1 MKTEEWTTLVK
12 ALKSVYT
19 SPNFLPDE
27 WSVKLWYSM
36 LKDIPYEVLN
46 IGIQRYISTN
56 RYPPTI
62 ADLRASISPKEQ
74 DWSEAWEEVKRAVR
88 KYGSYNEA
96 KALES
101 MSPLTRD
108 IVQRFG
114 FKEICLSD
122 NEDVYR
128 ANFRMAYE
136 QTAKKKEETAQLPET
151 LQARLNGILQIGEEK

>member
-46 IGIQRYISTN
+46 IGIQRYIGTN

-88 KYGSYNEA
+88 MYGSYNEA

-101 MSPLTRD
+101 MSPFTRE
-108 IVQRFG
+108 IVERLG
-114 FKEICLSD
+114 FREICLTE

-136 QTAKKKEETAQLPET
+136 QGAKKRDETASLPGT
-151 LQARLNGILQIGEEK
+151 LQARLNTVLQIGDGE